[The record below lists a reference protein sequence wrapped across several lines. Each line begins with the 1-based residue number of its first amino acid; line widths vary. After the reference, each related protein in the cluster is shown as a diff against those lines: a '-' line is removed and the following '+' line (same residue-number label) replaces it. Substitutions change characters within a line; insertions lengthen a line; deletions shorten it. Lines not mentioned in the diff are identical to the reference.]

1 MKYINQLIQADALKA
16 LKKLPKEAV
25 DLAITSPPYWDAV
38 DYGFKGQIGHT
49 SYDKYINDMLTVWQE
64 TYRVLKPNGKLCINT
79 PILPIS
85 KKKISSQH
93 TRHYKNIN
101 NDIEFSI
108 LNNTKFL
115 RYSLF
120 IWKKQTSVK
129 MFGSY
134 PYPPNIYEDNTIEF
148 INVFIKPG
156 KPKKLAK
163 SVKAHSKISQELW
176 LELTKQ
182 VWAIYPEDVK
192 RAGGHPAPFPI
203 ELPARLILMY
213 SFKESLENN
222 FKGDV
227 VLDMFV
233 GSGATCEAAWLLGR
247 NYIGIDLSKEY
258 INFAKRRL
266 EKVKGMRG
274 KVKPWDLIRKTANKW
289 FDREDKVK
297 KLTQTKLKLLEKNK
311 LI

>member
-1 MKYINQLIQADALKA
+1 MDYINQLIHDDALKA
-16 LKKLPKEAV
+16 LRKLPDGAV
-25 DLAITSPPYWDAV
+25 DLAITSPPYWDAI

-49 SYDKYINDMLTVWQE
+49 SYDKYISDMLAIWKE
-64 TYRVLKPNGKLCINT
+64 TYRLLKPNGKLCINT

-85 KKKISSQH
+85 KNVISNQH

-108 LNNTKFL
+108 LDKTKFL

-148 INVFIKPG
+148 INVFVKPG
-156 KPKKLAK
+156 KPKKLSKA
-163 SVKAHSKISQELW
+163 VKEASKISQGLW

-182 VWAIYPEDVK
+182 IWPIYPEDVK
-192 RAGGHPAPFPI
+192 RVGGHPAPFPV

-213 SFKESLENN
+213 SFKESLKNK
-222 FKGDV
+222 FGGDV

-233 GSGATCEAAWLLGR
+233 GTGATCEAAWLLGR
-247 NYIGIDLSKEY
+247 NYIGIDLGKEY
-258 INFAKRRL
+258 IDFAKKRL
-266 EKVKGMRG
+266 ERIGDMRG
-274 KVKPWDLIRKTANKW
+274 KAKPWDLVRKTPNKW
-289 FDREDKVK
+289 FSKEDDEK
-297 KLTQTKLKLLEKNK
+297 KTSQMKLKY
-311 LI
+311 